1 MAAKLRKEG
10 PNVIVTGVKKLVAAP
25 VMASDL
31 RASAALLLAGMA
43 AHGTTII
50 SRVYHIDRGYE
61 NIEKKLNS
69 VGAKITRQK
78 A

>member
-1 MAAKLRKEG
+1 MQNSDDSSQDAD
-10 PNVIVTGVKKLVAAP
+10 KK
-25 VMASDL
+25 S
-31 RASAALLLAGMA
+31 
-43 AHGTTII
+43 TTI
-50 SRVYHIDRGYE
+50 E